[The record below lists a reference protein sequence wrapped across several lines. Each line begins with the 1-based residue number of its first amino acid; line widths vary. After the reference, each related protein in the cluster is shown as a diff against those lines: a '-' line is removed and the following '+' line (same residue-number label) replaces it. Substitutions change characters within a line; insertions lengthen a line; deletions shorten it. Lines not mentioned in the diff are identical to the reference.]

1 MTMTI
6 INLTPHPI
14 VLDVNG
20 TKTTFFTSGFVAR
33 VTQETVGTGIFI
45 FGAEVSTST
54 FGSVEMP
61 IAIEGTMFIVS
72 AMVLTAL
79 GKSRQDVIAPKT
91 DATAIRNESGHIIAV
106 KGWLQ

>member
-1 MTMTI
+1 MNI

-14 VLDVNG
+14 VLDVDG
-20 TKTTFFTSGFVAR
+20 TQTTFPTSGSIAR
-33 VTQETVGTGIFI
+33 VSQTTTGTGMFI
-45 FGAEVSTST
+45 AGAEISTST

-61 IAIEGTMFIVS
+61 TPQENTMFIVS

-79 GKSRQDVIAPKT
+79 SGSRKDVIAPKT
-91 DATAIRNESGHIIAV
+91 DATAIRNEAGHIIAV